1 MNLRAFVPAAWRL
14 LLALALLAPA
24 AVLARDGP
32 RLLLAGGAVPVC
44 ADLSPAAC
52 LDGRA
57 PLPSSEPRHR
67 LDAAGIDRVEA
78 AWWHPHRREARDRI
92 IAALRGWHA
101 QTGDLRLDGERLPE
115 LAAASN
121 PQWTAAWERL
131 AAFEQARVL
140 EALECAAYRDQVAFA
155 DSRPGSGAEIHREF
169 VAMARAVSARER
181 PRILVSTASSRD
193 PYAAI
198 GYYLALYEQAGA
210 EVRWLPLDHA
220 LAAAQ
225 ADPERDCARLDT
237 LRGERWGAQDRA
249 RLHPDEAAELEAACR
264 DPRRLGA
271 LLGWA
276 DGLFLN
282 GGDQSLTRAAW
293 HLPDGRPSALLRQ
306 LRARLAAGTLVLGGT
321 SAGSAVQAASTGP
334 MLISGSPGPP
344 KGPLSLR
351 SLPPDPDC
359 ALAEACDSID
369 PDALLYHP
377 GGGLGTFVPGIVDTH
392 FSERGREERLAR
404 LLLASGA
411 QLGIGIDENT
421 ALRVDREGAGWRM
434 RVVGTGAVSWLKAIG
449 DDTVLWERQ
458 ARGAT
463 KHWPR
468 AARPSACPPGAGPA
482 RQIEAGGTGLRDALL
497 AANAASGLR
506 FELTHAAHTW
516 AAGWACAGR
525 TPSERIW
532 VLRDRAP
539 ADPAISD

>member
-1 MNLRAFVPAAWRL
+1 MSVPTFAPVAWRL

-52 LDGRA
+52 VDGRA
-57 PLPSSEPRHR
+57 PLPSTDPRHR
-67 LDAAGIDRVEA
+67 LDAAGIARVAA
-78 AWWHPHRREARDRI
+78 AWWHPHRHEARDRI
-92 IAALRGWHA
+92 VAALRRWHA
-101 QTGDLRLDGERLPE
+101 QAGDLRLDGERLPE
-115 LAAASN
+115 LAAASD

-131 AAFEQARVL
+131 AAFEQARML
-140 EALECAAYRDQVAFA
+140 EALEFAAYRDQVAFA

-169 VAMARAVSARER
+169 VTMARAVSGRER

-249 RLHPDEAAELEAACR
+249 RLHPVEAAELEAACR

-282 GGDQSLTRAAW
+282 GGDQSFTRAAW
-293 HLPDGRPSALLRQ
+293 HQPDGQPSAALRQ
-306 LRARLAAGTLVLGGT
+306 LRARLAAGTLVLAGT
-321 SAGSAVQAASTGP
+321 SAGSAVQAAASGP
-334 MLISGSPGPP
+334 MLVSGSARLPAAA
-344 KGPLSLR
+344 SALR

-359 ALAEACDSID
+359 GKAEVCAGID
-369 PDALLYHP
+369 PDALLFHP
-377 GGGLGTFVPGIVDTH
+377 DGGLGSFEPGIVDTH

-404 LLLASGA
+404 LLLASGSR
-411 QLGIGIDENT
+411 LGIGIDENT
-421 ALRVDREGAGWRM
+421 ALRLDREADGWRS
-434 RVVGTGAVSWLKAIG
+434 RVVGTGAVSWL
-449 DDTVLWERQ
+449 ERVDGQ
-458 ARGAT
+458 TLRWTRQLAGERGR
-463 KHWPR
+463 WPR
-468 AARPSACPPGAGPA
+468 DAVSPSCQPGAQAPKS
-482 RQIEAGGTGLRDALL
+482 IEAGGTGLRDGLL
-497 AANAASGLR
+497 AAHHSLGQRLELR
-506 FELTHAAHTW
+506 ARSATW
-516 AAGWACAGR
+516 SAGWVCAGPR
-525 TPSERIW
+525 AHERIW
-532 VLRDRAP
+532 VLPDRGQAQALITP
-539 ADPAISD
+539 